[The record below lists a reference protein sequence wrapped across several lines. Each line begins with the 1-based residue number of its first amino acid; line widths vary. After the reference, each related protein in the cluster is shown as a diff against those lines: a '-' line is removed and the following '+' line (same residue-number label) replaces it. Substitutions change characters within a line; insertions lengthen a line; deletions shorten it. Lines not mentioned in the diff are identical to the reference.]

1 VPNATPTEPPDAPP
15 GQVVT
20 PVSDAHAVAGSRE
33 RRILKSATV
42 MTAMTLIS
50 RVLGLVREQVRA
62 VYIGTGSAS
71 DAFGLAATIP
81 NLFRRLF
88 AEGAMTAAFVPIF
101 SEHLATKSADET
113 RRFLSRFVTLLTFAV
128 SAFTVVAILV
138 TPWLIDTF
146 FASEFKNVPGKVE
159 LTIALTQMMWPYL
172 ILVSLAAVIQ
182 GVLNA
187 QHIFGPSAFAPV
199 LMNLAIIVGAMVFAN
214 QFADP
219 AYALVLGFLAGGVLQ
234 LLFQIPYLFKTPV
247 RFHFDF
253 QWRDPAVRR
262 VLRVMVPGIFA
273 AGIYQFNVFTAQ
285 LIAAGLEEGSVSSL
299 QYSLRLQ
306 ELVLGLFVVSIAQ
319 VILPSLSESTA
330 LKDDAA
336 VKRTV
341 SYAVRLIA
349 FITLPASAA
358 LVLLGEPIVQGL
370 FQFGAFTA
378 ESTHKTAFALDFHA
392 AGLFFIG
399 QARVLTQVFFAY
411 KDLRTPTL
419 ISVADAVLNI
429 VLCLLLSGPLGH
441 GGIALA
447 STLAA
452 VGNSLLLHVFLHRR
466 LGGLGLRELL
476 SKAARIAGATVA
488 MTLVLMAL
496 IAVFPPHF
504 AHRLALFAWIA
515 LALLVAGGS
524 YLGAASLLGVNE
536 LATLFSA
543 LKRRF
548 ARKRS

>member
-1 VPNATPTEPPDAPP
+1 
-15 GQVVT
+15 
-20 PVSDAHAVAGSRE
+20 
-33 RRILKSATV
+33 

-101 SEHLATKSADET
+101 TEHLATKPVDET

-128 SAFTVVAILV
+128 TAFSIVAILI

-146 FASEFKNVPGKVE
+146 FASEFENVPGKVA
-159 LTIALTQMMWPYL
+159 LTIALTQLMWPYL
-172 ILVSLAAVIQ
+172 VLVSLAAVIQ

-199 LMNLAIIVGAMVFAN
+199 LMNLAIIVGAMAFASS
-214 QFADP
+214 FEDP
-219 AYALVLGFLAGGVLQ
+219 SYALVLGFLAGGVLQ

-247 RFHFDF
+247 RFGFDF
-253 QWRDPAVRR
+253 NWRDPAVRR

-273 AGIYQFNVFTAQ
+273 AGIYQFNVFTSQ
-285 LIAAGLEEGSVSSL
+285 LIASGLEEGSVSSL

-330 LKDDAA
+330 LKDDGA

-349 FITLPASAA
+349 FITLPASVA
-358 LVLLGEPIVQGL
+358 LILLGEPIVRGL
-370 FQFGAFTA
+370 FQFGAFTQ
-378 ESTHKTAFALDFHA
+378 ESTDKTVFALVFHA

-419 ISVADAVLNI
+419 ISLADAVLN
-429 VLCLLLSGPLGH
+429 VGLCLALSGPLGH

-452 VGNSLLLHVFLHRR
+452 VGNSVLLHVFLARR
-466 LGGLGLRELL
+466 MGSLGLRELL
-476 SKAARIAGATVA
+476 AKGARIALATALMGLALWGLIVA
-488 MTLVLMAL
+488 L
-496 IAVFPPHF
+496 PPHF
-504 AHRLALFAWIA
+504 SSRVWLFAWLLLAMGLAAAVYLAAAHA
-515 LALLVAGGS
+515 LK
-524 YLGAASLLGVNE
+524 VNE
-536 LATLFSA
+536 LATLFGA
-543 LKRRF
+543 LKRRLG
-548 ARKRS
+548 RK